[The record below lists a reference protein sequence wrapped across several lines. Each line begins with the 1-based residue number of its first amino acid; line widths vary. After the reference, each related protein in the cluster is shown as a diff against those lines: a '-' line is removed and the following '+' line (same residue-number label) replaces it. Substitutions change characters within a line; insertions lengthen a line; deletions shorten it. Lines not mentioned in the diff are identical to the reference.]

1 MFQLLASVD
10 RSFSTTKII
19 KTRLRNKINDDWFNH
34 LMVCY
39 REREIFKG
47 RDNVTIMRIFQGLKT
62 RKNKFTSWC
71 ELVVR

>member
-1 MFQLLASVD
+1 MFQLLASVE

-19 KTRLRNKINDDWFNH
+19 KTKLRNKINDDWFNH
-34 LMVCY
+34 SMVCY
-39 REREIFKG
+39 TERERFKG

-62 RKNKFTSWC
+62 RKNEFTSWC